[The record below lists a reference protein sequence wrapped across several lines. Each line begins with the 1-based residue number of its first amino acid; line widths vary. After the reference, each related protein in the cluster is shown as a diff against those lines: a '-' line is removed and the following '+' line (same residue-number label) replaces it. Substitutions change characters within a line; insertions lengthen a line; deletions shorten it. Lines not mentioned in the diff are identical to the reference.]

1 MIPTPD
7 RRLRVFV
14 SSTLGELAA
23 ERQAAR
29 SAIEALRLSPVM
41 FEMGARDHAAEKVY
55 RDYLTQSDI
64 FVAIYW
70 QSYGWIAPD
79 QQVSGLEDELF
90 LVGDKPR
97 LIYLK
102 EPAPERDPRLAAMI
116 ERVQRSGVAT
126 KNIASRDDLADQLSD
141 DIAHLLFERFST
153 PGRQLPTGTVT
164 FLFADVEG
172 STPMLEQFGA
182 SYSDLL
188 ARFRR
193 DGQDLIER
201 AGGTLVKTEGD
212 GIFAVFPSADV
223 GLRVAIAA
231 QRTYQAYP
239 LPGPLKVRMGLH
251 SGTGVV
257 VDGDYAGLDVH
268 RAARVGSAASGGQ
281 ILVSSSTR
289 ELIREWQVA
298 SVTDL
303 GWFELKGISRPE
315 HLHQVNVL
323 DLGTEFP
330 PVRATPSARAR
341 TPRQLTPIV
350 GRERDVEAIADV
362 LDEAQLVTLTG
373 PGGIGKT
380 RLAAAVADRIE
391 SRFRD
396 GVGFVNLASVD
407 EPARV
412 AETIV
417 TVLGRTI
424 EGTASG
430 EDVIADEL
438 KDRHFLL
445 ILDNFEQVTSSAPLL
460 RSLLERLP
468 QLRILVTSR
477 IALQLTVEREYQVA
491 PLALPETGADTAA
504 IAASPAVRLLV
515 DRARAVRP
523 DMSINSENGPALA
536 SLARRLDGI
545 PLALEL
551 AAARMRLL
559 GPADV
564 LKRLTSTLDLGSGA
578 ADLPARQRTLRSAI
592 DWSYQA
598 LAPSEQLLFARL
610 GIFVDGWTLEAAEEV
625 TGGPEIG
632 DVAAVLETLAA
643 HSLIR
648 LESAPGGEPRMR
660 ILGPLQDYARETLGE
675 SGALEEMEA
684 RHASFYGHKVE
695 AYPRGTGVGLEA
707 WRIRTDLD
715 WGNIRQAIATCISR
729 SDFPALARSVNSLW
743 PLLWIE
749 DRAEEALGW
758 LGVLRPHLD
767 DIELAVR
774 AKTVYVDGF
783 FALEVGEFQRAVDCG
798 FRALELA
805 KAAGDEEQV
814 ALSQLLLAGSLPAFG
829 LDDPRI
835 EQFIEDAIR
844 AFRRRADTVNLA
856 YALNFLCSFE
866 AARGNPAAARA
877 AIEEA
882 LVLAKE
888 VEALPIEAQSSAA
901 LAFVELISGDL
912 DAAERRLV
920 SAMRALETRPSSEVM
935 TYVLDGYGWLALA
948 QGRTIPGL
956 TALGAAEGLRS
967 RVGLRTWPL
976 TAAQITLLAHMA
988 DAYDDP
994 DAQAARRAGR
1004 ELSPAAALAVV
1015 TKSVESVAVA

>member
-1 MIPTPD
+1 
-7 RRLRVFV
+7 
-14 SSTLGELAA
+14 
-23 ERQAAR
+23 
-29 SAIEALRLSPVM
+29 M
-41 FEMGARDHAAEKVY
+41 FEMGARDHSAEKVY
-55 RDYLTQSDI
+55 RDYLAQSDI
-64 FVAIYW
+64 FVGIYW
-70 QSYGWIAPD
+70 ETYGWIAPD
-79 QQVSGLEDELF
+79 REVSGLEDELQ

-116 ERVQRSGVAT
+116 ERVQGSGVAT
-126 KNIASRDDLADQLSD
+126 KNITSPDDLADQLSD
-141 DIAHLLFERFST
+141 DIAHLVFERFSA

-164 FLFADVEG
+164 FMFADVEG

-182 SYSDLL
+182 AYSELL
-188 ARFRR
+188 VRFRR
-193 DGQDLIER
+193 DGQELIEG

-223 GLRVAIAA
+223 GLRVAVAA

-239 LPGPLKVRMGLH
+239 HPGPLKVRMGLH

-257 VDGDYAGLDVH
+257 VGGDYAGLDVH

-281 ILVSSSTR
+281 ILMSSSTR
-289 ELIREWQVA
+289 ELVREWQVA

-303 GWFELKGISRPE
+303 GWFELKGLTHAE
-315 HLHQVNVL
+315 HLHQVDVP
-323 DLGTEFP
+323 DLASEFP

-341 TPRQLTPIV
+341 IPRQLTSIV
-350 GRERDVEAIADV
+350 GRERDIEAIAALV
-362 LDEAQLVTLTG
+362 EEARLVTLTG

-380 RLAAAVADRIE
+380 RLAVAVADRVE

-396 GVGFVNLASVD
+396 GVGFVNLASID
-407 EPARV
+407 DPDRV
-412 AETIV
+412 AETIM

-424 EGTASG
+424 EGTASA
-430 EDVIADEL
+430 EDLIADEL
-438 KDRHFLL
+438 KDRQFLL
-445 ILDNFEQVTSSAPLL
+445 ILDNFEQLTPSAPLL

-477 IALQLTVEREYQVA
+477 IALQLIVEREYQVA
-491 PLALPETGADTAA
+491 PLALPETGANTDA

-515 DRARAVRP
+515 DRARAARP
-523 DMSINSENGPALA
+523 DMSISSENGPALA
-536 SLARRLDGI
+536 DLARRLDGI

-559 GPADV
+559 GPADLV
-564 LKRLTSTLDLGSGA
+564 KRLTSTLDLGSGA
-578 ADLPARQRTLRSAI
+578 ADLPARQRTLRAAI
-592 DWSYQA
+592 DWSYRT
-598 LAPSEQLLFARL
+598 LAPSEQLLFVRL
-610 GIFVDGWTLEAAEEV
+610 GIFVGGWTLEAAEAL
-625 TGGPEIG
+625 TGGPEVG

-648 LESAPGGEPRMR
+648 LESASGGEPRMR
-660 ILGPLQDYARETLGE
+660 MLGPLQDYARETLSE
-675 SGALEEMEA
+675 SGAFREMEA
-684 RHASFYGHKVE
+684 RHASFYVHKVD

-715 WGNIRQAIATCISR
+715 WGNIRQAVATCISR
-729 SDFPALARSVNSLW
+729 GDFPALARLVNSLW
-743 PLLWIE
+743 PLLWVE
-749 DRAEEALGW
+749 DRADEALGW
-758 LGVLRPHLD
+758 LRVLRPHLD
-767 DIELAVR
+767 DLELAVR

-783 FALEVGEFQRAVDCG
+783 FALEVGEFQRAVDFG
-798 FRALELA
+798 LQALELA
-805 KAAGDEEQV
+805 KAAADEEQV
-814 ALSQLLLAGSLPAFG
+814 AMSQLLLAGSLPAFG

-835 EQFIEDAIR
+835 EEFIEEAVS
-844 AFRRRADTVNLA
+844 AFRHRGDTVNLA
-856 YALNFLCSFE
+856 YALNFLCSLE
-866 AARGNPAAARA
+866 AARGNTAAARA

-888 VEALPIEAQSSAA
+888 VEALPIAAQSSAA

-912 DAAERRLV
+912 DAAERCLV
-920 SAMRALETRPSSEVM
+920 AAVQALEGRPSSEVM
-935 TYVLDGYGWLALA
+935 SYVLDAYGWWALV

-956 TALGAAEGLRS
+956 TALGAAEGLRA
-967 RVGLRTWPL
+967 RVGLRVWPL
-976 TAAQITLLAHMA
+976 TAAQITLLAQMA

-1015 TKSVESVAVA
+1015 TSPAQSASSRASLRYGTAGSVQKES